1 MRLLTKYPCTGVAFS
16 PFEHGRIAISS
27 AQHFGI
33 VGNGFQSVFD
43 LRPSGAV
50 ESRAYMTQDAV
61 YDCCWSE
68 SNEHHLV
75 SACGDG
81 SLKLW
86 DLGIAVNRP
95 LRAFHE
101 HRREVYSVNWN
112 VIQRD
117 IFLSASWDGQ
127 IKLWTPEMPQSLN
140 SWNGHQGFI
149 YRACWSPKSAFAF
162 LSCSAD
168 CSVRMWD
175 TRSPVCAFTFLGH
188 QHEVL
193 SVDWCKYDE
202 YTFASGGADRTIRL
216 WDTRRSNQCMKTM
229 VGHRYAVR
237 NVKFSPFSPQH
248 LLSCSYDLTVALWN
262 CMFNTGS
269 HSLMI
274 NSEHH
279 KEFVV
284 ALDFNVLHDGQV
296 ASASWDRSTCVWSLG
311 QNPDR

>member
-117 IFLSASWDGQ
+117 IFLSASWDG
-127 IKLWTPEMPQSLN
+127 
-140 SWNGHQGFI
+140 
-149 YRACWSPKSAFAF
+149 
-162 LSCSAD
+162 
-168 CSVRMWD
+168 
-175 TRSPVCAFTFLGH
+175 
-188 QHEVL
+188 
-193 SVDWCKYDE
+193 
-202 YTFASGGADRTIRL
+202 
-216 WDTRRSNQCMKTM
+216 
-229 VGHRYAVR
+229 
-237 NVKFSPFSPQH
+237 
-248 LLSCSYDLTVALWN
+248 
-262 CMFNTGS
+262 
-269 HSLMI
+269 
-274 NSEHH
+274 
-279 KEFVV
+279 
-284 ALDFNVLHDGQV
+284 
-296 ASASWDRSTCVWSLG
+296 
-311 QNPDR
+311 

>member
-1 MRLLTKYPCTGVAFS
+1 
-16 PFEHGRIAISS
+16 RIAISS

-33 VGNGFQSVFD
+33 VGNGFQVK
-43 LRPSGAV
+43 LARALE
-50 ESRAYMTQDAV
+50 ESPCEDGSTSSAQDAV

-127 IKLWTPEMPQSLN
+127 IKLWTPEMPQSLLVTFP
-140 SWNGHQGFI
+140 SS
-149 YRACWSPKSAFAF
+149 RACWSPKSAFAF

-202 YTFASGGADRTIRL
+202 YTFASGGGECSSILLAPSLFSLESAVAAADRTIRL
-216 WDTRRSNQCMKTM
+216 WDTRRSNHLLTH
-229 VGHRYAVR
+229 HRYAVR